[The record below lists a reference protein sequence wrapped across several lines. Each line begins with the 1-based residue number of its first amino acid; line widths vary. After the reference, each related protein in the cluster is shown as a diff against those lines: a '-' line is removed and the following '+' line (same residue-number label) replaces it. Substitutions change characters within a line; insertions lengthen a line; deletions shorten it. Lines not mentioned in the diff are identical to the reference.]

1 MGMARGDG
9 APSNDCR
16 LWRERP
22 LPCLDHHPNRVTIGP
37 AHCLLQRMTQETRPG
52 NDPSPNRLR
61 IGCAGWALTSDL
73 ATRFP
78 GEGSH
83 LERYAQVFSA
93 VEINSSFYRSHQPKT
108 YARWADTVPDD
119 FAFSVKIPKKISHE
133 LKLRDADAAL
143 STFLTET
150 APLGKKLG
158 CVLLQL
164 PPSLAFDE
172 TTARDFFAL
181 LHELTT
187 VRVVCEPRHATW
199 FTTEAA
205 ETLRQAQ
212 VACVRAHP
220 PPVDGAEPV
229 GDPRMVYIRLHGSP
243 RIYYSAY
250 DEPFI
255 EAVADRMT
263 EARDAGAEVWC
274 IFDNTAHGEAVPN
287 ALALLERTARH
298 RERSATS

>member
-1 MGMARGDG
+1 
-9 APSNDCR
+9 
-16 LWRERP
+16 
-22 LPCLDHHPNRVTIGP
+22 
-37 AHCLLQRMTQETRPG
+37 MTHATRPG
-52 NDPSPNRLR
+52 NSRSPHPLR
-61 IGCAGWALTSDL
+61 IGCAGWALTSNL

-119 FAFSVKIPKKISHE
+119 FRFSVKIPKTISHE
-133 LKLRDADAAL
+133 LKLRDADAAI
-143 STFLTET
+143 STFLTDT
-150 APLGKKLG
+150 APLGEKLV
-158 CVLLQL
+158 CLLLQL
-164 PPSLAFDE
+164 PPGLAFDE
-172 TTARDFFAL
+172 PTARDFFAL
-181 LHELTT
+181 LHKLTT
-187 VRVVCEPRHATW
+187 ARVVCEPRHATW
-199 FTTEAA
+199 FTAEAA
-205 ETLRQAQ
+205 ETLTGAE

-220 PPVDGAEPV
+220 PPVDGVEPV
-229 GDPRMVYIRLHGSP
+229 GDPRTLYIRLHGSP

-255 EAVADRMT
+255 AAVADRMT

-287 ALALLERTARH
+287 ALTLMDKLQQT
-298 RERSATS
+298 TS

>member
-1 MGMARGDG
+1 
-9 APSNDCR
+9 
-16 LWRERP
+16 
-22 LPCLDHHPNRVTIGP
+22 
-37 AHCLLQRMTQETRPG
+37 MTQPTRPG
-52 NDPSPNRLR
+52 NYPSPNTLR
-61 IGCAGWALTSDL
+61 IGCAGWALTSNL

-119 FAFSVKIPKKISHE
+119 FRFSVKIPKTISRE
-133 LKLRDADAAL
+133 LKLRDADAAVR
-143 STFLTET
+143 SFLTET
-150 APLGKKLG
+150 APLSEKLG
-158 CVLLQL
+158 CLLLQL

-172 TTARDFFAL
+172 PTARDFFAL
-181 LHELTT
+181 LRELTT
-187 VRVVCEPRHATW
+187 ARVVCEPRHATW
-199 FTTEAA
+199 FTAEAA
-205 ETLRQAQ
+205 ATLKRAQ

-220 PPVDGAEPV
+220 PPVDGVEPV
-229 GDPRMVYIRLHGSP
+229 GDPRTLYIRLHGSP

-263 EARDAGAEVWC
+263 EARDVGAEVWC
-274 IFDNTAHGEAVPN
+274 IFDNTAQGEAVPN
-287 ALALLERTARH
+287 ALTLMDKLQQTASLSH
-298 RERSATS
+298 PGNPAAFHATHK